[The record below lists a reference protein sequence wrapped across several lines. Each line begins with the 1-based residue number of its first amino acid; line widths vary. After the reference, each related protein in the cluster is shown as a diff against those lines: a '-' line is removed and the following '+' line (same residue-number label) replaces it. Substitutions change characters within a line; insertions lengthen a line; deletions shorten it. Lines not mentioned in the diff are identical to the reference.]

1 MSAVMT
7 QELKGQR
14 TEMERLRVEA
24 VEWWVRALQ
33 AESDAKIKAQAMESR
48 LDEQWREMEQQ
59 RRAAISHEQLRMI
72 QSRLEALHAAQL
84 LSDDEFFVLEDLCAD
99 IVELESS
106 LPGGQLTME
115 MVQTNPLATKACK
128 IAALSQRLESDVS
141 FARQLRRKYM

>member
-59 RRAAISHEQLRMI
+59 RREMKQQRRAAISHEQLRMI

-84 LSDDEFFVLEDLCAD
+84 LSDDEFFVLEDL
-99 IVELESS
+99 SS
-106 LPGGQLTME
+106 ERFYTHDC
-115 MVQTNPLATKACK
+115 VSHIPLC
-128 IAALSQRLESDVS
+128 
-141 FARQLRRKYM
+141 